1 MSDTAK
7 AVLAAA
13 VTGALVGAAMV
24 STRSVSSEVSV
35 ETLAFLRY
43 AIGLLVL
50 APLVLRPWPVR
61 FLAKDLCAVSAL
73 GVLQFAVLILLL
85 NYSLARLPAATCA
98 LVFSS
103 LPLWTLCLAIA
114 TRQEAFNWRRMAG
127 AGVAVAG
134 IALLLRADI
143 ADSAGPRD
151 IRAWASLFGATLTG
165 AACSLSYRPYLKR
178 YPALYVSV
186 VAMAVSVV
194 FLAAVCVANGAP
206 LAPKLSPVHWA
217 NIVFIG
223 LSSGLGYFCLLWAL
237 GRLEASRV
245 MSFQALAPLTAV
257 AIELLWGSYPMTWR
271 LMGAFALV
279 LSGVWFGTR
288 GRRVIEPSRTG

>member
-1 MSDTAK
+1 VSEAAK

-13 VTGALVGAAMV
+13 LTGVLVGAAMV
-24 STRSVSSEVSV
+24 STRSVSSDVSV

-50 APLVLRPWPVR
+50 APAVLRRWPVR
-61 FLAKDLCAVSAL
+61 FLARDLCAVSAL
-73 GVLQFAVLILLL
+73 GVLQFAVMILLL

-98 LVFSS
+98 LVFST

-114 TRQEAFNWRRMAG
+114 TRQEAFNWRRLAG
-127 AGVAVAG
+127 AGVAVFG
-134 IALLLRADI
+134 IAMLLRADI
-143 ADSAGPRD
+143 GQTAGPAD

-186 VAMAVSVV
+186 VAMSVSVA
-194 FLAAVCVANGAP
+194 FLAAVCVARGAP
-206 LAPKLSPVHWA
+206 LAPALPPMHWA
-217 NIVFIG
+217 NIAFIG
-223 LSSGLGYFCLLWAL
+223 LSSGVGYFCLLWAL

-257 AIELLWGSYPMTWR
+257 AIELLWGLYPLTWR
-271 LMGAFALV
+271 LAGAFALV

-288 GRRVIEPSRTG
+288 ARRAGDRSRAG